1 MLFAKNYIGM
11 HTHIF
16 QTDATSEWKGNTFI
30 MYNILMITVA
40 GLVYSS
46 NDYQLLENDST
57 AIWTHN
63 YHQGTYSIEI
73 IQTMIQSWGY
83 TKLNILVDR
92 S

>member
-63 YHQGTYSIEI
+63 YHQGTYSIE
-73 IQTMIQSWGY
+73 M
-83 TKLNILVDR
+83 KLFR
-92 S
+92 Q